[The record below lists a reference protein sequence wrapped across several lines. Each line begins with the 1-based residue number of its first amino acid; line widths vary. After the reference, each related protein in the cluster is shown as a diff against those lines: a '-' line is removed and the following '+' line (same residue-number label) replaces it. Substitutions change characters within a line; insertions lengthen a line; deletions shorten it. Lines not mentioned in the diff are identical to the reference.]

1 MIKKINISEND
12 RRTILSMHKL
22 IVEQDENKKITGH
35 VFGGKFKNPVQG
47 IEVVLLKNTLTD
59 VDAFDTLEVI
69 DTTTTESDGSYSFEG
84 LDGFDNL
91 VVRTNQNEYFRQSE
105 TDIGMKNM
113 SPTTGTISLKFDN
126 PYFNSSDAVVN
137 GKIKSENEISLD
149 IDISYKSGVS
159 PNVEVTKTE
168 VPCSN
173 FVSDKNTFYGKS
185 KSEKFNPNDKENVY
199 DSIVVDAKID
209 AFNQYSKTLPPDT
222 FDRDR
227 LLEILKS
234 ETGIPFKIVCSK
246 KRLDEKN
253 VSIKYVTVKI
263 NIKDFEILLQ
273 NSSQNSSQNTL
284 DTIQTAKVNYSNL
297 GFRELIKKSTDE
309 NKPAFILFSRE
320 VDMLSNDLIT
330 QLNTNEETISK
341 LNNGYIPVNYV
352 NNESDQE
359 GFYLA
364 ADSLD
369 ITATPAIVIIKG
381 NPDTRP
387 NGNNTPRPIKGSY
400 TVIKK
405 VIDLKSYFSN
415 FKDYLSMANDLLK

>member
-22 IVEQDENKKITGH
+22 IVEQDENKIITGH
-35 VFGGKFKNPVQG
+35 VLGGKSKIPVRG

-113 SPTTGTISLKFDN
+113 SPATGTISLKFDN

-149 IDISYKSGVS
+149 IDISYKSGAS

-209 AFNQYSKTLPPDT
+209 AFNQYSKTLPPNT
-222 FDRDR
+222 FDGDR

-273 NSSQNSSQNTL
+273 NSSQNSL

-309 NKPAFILFSRE
+309 NKPLFILFSSKS
-320 VDMLSNDLIT
+320 DNLSDDLIT
-330 QLNTNEETISK
+330 RVNTNEETISK
-341 LNNGYIPVNYV
+341 LNNDYISVNYV
-352 NNESDQE
+352 NDTSDEE
-359 GFYLA
+359 GYVLA
-364 ADSLD
+364 QHFLKVDGIPS
-369 ITATPAIVIIKG
+369 IVIIQG

-387 NGNNTPRPIKGSY
+387 NGNNTPRPINGSY
-400 TVIKK
+400 TEIKR
-405 VIDLKSYFSN
+405 VTEFGSYFNN
-415 FKDYLSMANDLLK
+415 FKNYLTMVDDLLK

>member
-22 IVEQDENKKITGH
+22 IVEQVENKKITGH
-35 VFGGKFKNPVQG
+35 VFGGYDKNPVQG
-47 IEVVLLKNTLTD
+47 IEVVLLKNTSTD

-84 LDGFDNL
+84 LEGFNNL

-105 TDIGMKNM
+105 TDIGKKDM
-113 SPTTGTISLKFDN
+113 SPTTGVISLKFG
-126 PYFNSSDAVVN
+126 PQFNSSDAVVN
-137 GKIKSENEISLD
+137 GKIKSDNEISLD
-149 IDISYKSGVS
+149 INISYKSGVS
-159 PNVEVTKTE
+159 PNVEVAKTE

-173 FVSDKNTFYGKS
+173 FVSDEDTFYGKS

-209 AFNQYSKTLPPDT
+209 AFNQYSKTLPPET
-222 FDRDR
+222 FDSNR

-284 DTIQTAKVNYSNL
+284 DTIQTAKVNYSNI

-309 NKPAFILFSRE
+309 GKPAFILFTRE

-330 QLNTNEETISK
+330 KLNTNEETIRR
-341 LNNGYIPVNYV
+341 LNENFIPVNYV

-387 NGNNTPRPIKGSY
+387 NGNNTPRPIQGSY